1 MKAVPYIG
9 KIDDHVYGDWVM
21 HDVYQHNAL
30 LLIYALITTTIRR
43 AFDGHST
50 AYQTSLSHTD
60 VYMYNSLGADT
71 LTYLFKPQRSSPI
84 SHVTQ
89 VGVRSW
95 RRSSSSRSAVES

>member
-1 MKAVPYIG
+1 MARSVTVGHNGKYKFVQTKYSIHESSRLPYIG

-60 VYMYNSLGADT
+60 VYT
-71 LTYLFKPQRSSPI
+71 CITR
-84 SHVTQ
+84 
-89 VGVRSW
+89 
-95 RRSSSSRSAVES
+95 